1 MTDATGPEIAKS
13 INPQATEQQKANESQ
28 IPLRGLDL
36 KEFIKKKTNQSI
48 FFSPFAQEFNP
59 ALRLKE
65 EVVAANLISGGGS
78 GGGFAGDYAVGSGN
92 SNGLSAASGSR
103 EDLTATGPSSSASG
117 SGAGSSSSSSSSNSS
132 SVSAI
137 LLAEAYFDDRAYISG
152 GALRPGEDAY
162 GRNKFNQVNNRFP
175 S

>member
-1 MTDATGPEIAKS
+1 M
-13 INPQATEQQKANESQ
+13 
-28 IPLRGLDL
+28 
-36 KEFIKKKTNQSI
+36 
-48 FFSPFAQEFNP
+48 
-59 ALRLKE
+59 KE
-65 EVVAANLISGGGS
+65 EVVAANLISGGG
-78 GGGFAGDYAVGSGN
+78 GGGFAGDYAVG
-92 SNGLSAASGSR
+92 NGLSAASGSR
-103 EDLTATGPSSSASG
+103 EDPTATGPSSASG

-162 GRNKFNQVNNRFP
+162 GRNKFNQVNDRFP

>member
-1 MTDATGPEIAKS
+1 MKVKYRSEAS
-13 INPQATEQQKANESQ
+13 ISRS
-28 IPLRGLDL
+28 LL
-36 KEFIKKKTNQSI
+36 KKTYQSI

-78 GGGFAGDYAVGSGN
+78 GGGGGFVGDYALGSGN

-103 EDLTATGPSSSASG
+103 EDLTATGPSSASG
-117 SGAGSSSSSSSSNSS
+117 SFAGSSSSSSSSNSS

>member
-1 MTDATGPEIAKS
+1 M
-13 INPQATEQQKANESQ
+13 
-28 IPLRGLDL
+28 
-36 KEFIKKKTNQSI
+36 
-48 FFSPFAQEFNP
+48 
-59 ALRLKE
+59 KE

-78 GGGFAGDYAVGSGN
+78 GGGFAGDYAVGNGN
-92 SNGLSAASGSR
+92 SNGLSASASGSR
-103 EDLTATGPSSSASG
+103 EDLTATGPSSASG